1 MRADKHKAQRERKYF
16 KSCERRNLDRRMV
29 SHLNV
34 TMTIFQESSHRYGG
48 RNSQRPY
55 KKKSS
60 TQYIEFYL

>member
-16 KSCERRNLDRRMV
+16 KSCERRNLDRMV

-34 TMTIFQESSHRYGG
+34 TMAMTFRESSHRYGD
-48 RNSQRPY
+48 RNSQRHH

>member
-34 TMTIFQESSHRYGG
+34 TMAMTFRESSHRYGD
-48 RNSQRPY
+48 RNS
-55 KKKSS
+55 
-60 TQYIEFYL
+60 